1 MYAGLGIDAHIL
13 RACKFCPVLGPQT
26 RQRRRRSVY
35 AISSATPDDAAHM
48 MEWSTALR
56 QCSAPNSQQRSEAI
70 DQLTELLQQN
80 DWQLPSGEGGN
91 VFMALRER
99 LSDSNWYAPVEP
111 LSREARCVGVPTC
124 DERIGCSLCAHRA
137 GRSVKS
143 ACCSLVISWPSP
155 MSRCIAVPI
164 PFGARPVRAFDI

>member
-1 MYAGLGIDAHIL
+1 
-13 RACKFCPVLGPQT
+13 
-26 RQRRRRSVY
+26 
-35 AISSATPDDAAHM
+35 M

-124 DERIGCSLCAHRA
+124 DERIGVVLCARIVQV
-137 GRSVKS
+137 GQSKV
-143 ACCSLVISWPSP
+143 LVAHW
-155 MSRCIAVPI
+155 
-164 PFGARPVRAFDI
+164 

>member
-1 MYAGLGIDAHIL
+1 MCLLLTVDCLSTRDARRKL
-13 RACKFCPVLGPQT
+13 RLQEKKTTQH
-26 RQRRRRSVY
+26 Y
-35 AISSATPDDAAHM
+35 M

-56 QCSAPNSQQRSEAI
+56 QCSAANSQQRSEAI

-91 VFMALRER
+91 VFIALRER
-99 LSDSNWYAPVEP
+99 LNDSNWYAPVEP
-111 LSREARCVGVPTC
+111 LLRGASCVCLQTC

-155 MSRCIAVPI
+155 M
-164 PFGARPVRAFDI
+164 

>member
-1 MYAGLGIDAHIL
+1 
-13 RACKFCPVLGPQT
+13 
-26 RQRRRRSVY
+26 
-35 AISSATPDDAAHM
+35 M

-56 QCSAPNSQQRSEAI
+56 QCSAANSQQRSEAI

-91 VFMALRER
+91 VFIALRER
-99 LSDSNWYAPVEP
+99 LNDSNWYAPVEP
-111 LSREARCVGVPTC
+111 LLRGASCVCLQTC

-155 MSRCIAVPI
+155 M
-164 PFGARPVRAFDI
+164 